1 MNRCPYRLIHGAACV
16 AASEPGHGV
25 AEVSCVVIRGVG
37 KLAQELGVR
46 RESIYR
52 TMRGLLNSARLRRE
66 LQSRGLHPIPYR
78 HKRGPRKQKTSVAGS
93 PR

>member
-1 MNRCPYRLIHGAACV
+1 MANLETRDVIVGISDL
-16 AASEPGHGV
+16 
-25 AEVSCVVIRGVG
+25 AE
-37 KLAQELGVR
+37 ELGVR

-66 LQSRGLHPIPYR
+66 LEARGLQPIPYR

>member
-1 MNRCPYRLIHGAACV
+1 MANVETRDVIVGISDL
-16 AASEPGHGV
+16 
-25 AEVSCVVIRGVG
+25 AE
-37 KLAQELGVR
+37 ELGVR

-78 HKRGPRKQKTSVAGS
+78 HKRGPRKTGDRA
-93 PR
+93 